1 MINNISIQNFAI
13 LEEMDLN
20 FHNGLTVI
28 TGETGAG
35 KSILLHAIR
44 ASLGGKVK
52 GTAVRSGTDK
62 AIVEIE
68 VSLDGDINTCRR
80 IINASGRSRAFFN
93 EEPFKEK
100 DYLDRVKS
108 IADFH
113 GQHEQQYIMN
123 RETHIDFLDTFAKL
137 NNDVSKLEDVYQ
149 HLVKAEN
156 DLDRAIEKQNQASDR
171 KELLAFQL
179 QEIELI
185 SPLLGEDETLM
196 ADFKILK
203 HADKLLTTAN
213 DLNAR
218 ITEQDNSLYN
228 ELADIRK
235 ELEEISSIDE
245 QVVPHLISLEEALN
259 ALMDTSEG
267 LRKYATQI
275 DHNPEQLERV
285 ESRLQEIE
293 SLKRKYGGSLET
305 VINYCDEITIELE
318 SFKSLINEIDELTE
332 SINRFRQDYQ
342 RMAVKLHELRSNS
355 IQDLCSKIETE
366 LALLNIPGASFE
378 VRMNLTPLNNSQI
391 EMKGQTVKYGPKG
404 FDQIEFYLSANPGES
419 AKPLTDVASGGE
431 VSRIM
436 LAIKTIFQ
444 KVDPVD
450 TLVFDEIDAG
460 ISGIAAEKV
469 ADALSNL
476 SSSKQII
483 CVTHLPQIAAKANH
497 HLHISKLQKD
507 GRTKVKID
515 YLKDEEKVQT
525 IAQLFSGETI
535 TPATLNS
542 AKGLMGGARG

>member
-1 MINNISIQNFAI
+1 MVI
-13 LEEMDLN
+13 L
-20 FHNGLTVI
+20 
-28 TGETGAG
+28 
-35 KSILLHAIR
+35 IR
-44 ASLGGKVK
+44 ADELL
-52 GTAVRSGTDK
+52 T
-62 AIVEIE
+62 
-68 VSLDGDINTCRR
+68 
-80 IINASGRSRAFFN
+80 SGRSRAFFN

-332 SINRFRQDYQ
+332 SINRFRSDFQQ
-342 RMAVKLHELRSNS
+342 MATKLHELRSNS
-355 IQDLCSKIETE
+355 IQGLCSKIETE
-366 LALLNIPGASFE
+366 LALLNIPGASFD
-378 VRMNLTPLNNSQI
+378 VRMDVISSDKSQI
-391 EMKGQTVKYGPKG
+391 EMNGQTVKYGPKG
-404 FDQIEFYLSANPGES
+404 FDQIDFYLSANPGEA

-535 TPATLNS
+535 TPGTLDS

>member
-1 MINNISIQNFAI
+1 MINNITIKNFAI
-13 LEEMDLN
+13 LKEMELD
-20 FHNGLTVI
+20 FYNGLTVI

-44 ASLGGKVK
+44 SSLGGKVK
-52 GTAVRSGTDK
+52 GTAVRSGVDK

-68 VSLDGDINTCRR
+68 VTLNGEMNTCRR
-80 IINASGRSRAFFN
+80 IINKSGRSRAFFN
-93 EEPFKEK
+93 DEPYKEK
-100 DYLDRVKS
+100 DFLDRVRS

-137 NNDVSKLEDVYQ
+137 NNDVSKLEDMYQ
-149 HLVKAEN
+149 LLVKTEK
-156 DLDRAIEKQNQASDR
+156 DLDHAIEKQAQATDR

-185 SPLLGEDETLM
+185 SPLLEEDETLL
-196 ADFKILK
+196 AEFKILK
-203 HADKLLTTAN
+203 HAGKLLTTAN

-228 ELADIRK
+228 ELASIRK

-245 QVVPHLISLEEALN
+245 QVTPHLRTLEEALN

-275 DHNPEQLERV
+275 DHNPEQLENV

-293 SLKRKYGGSLET
+293 SLKRKYGGSLEA
-305 VINYCDEITIELE
+305 VLNYRDEIKIELE
-318 SFKSLINEIDELTE
+318 SLKSLKNEIDELTE
-332 SINRFRQDYQ
+332 CINHYRSDFQK
-342 RMAVKLHELRSNS
+342 MAIKLHELRSNS
-355 IQDLCSKIETE
+355 IQGLCSKIETE
-366 LALLNIPGASFE
+366 LALLNIPRASFE
-378 VRMNLTPLNNSQI
+378 VRMEVISSVNSHIELN
-391 EMKGQTVKYGPKG
+391 GQTVKYGPKG
-404 FDQIEFYLSANPGES
+404 FDQIEFYLSANPGEA

-444 KVDPVD
+444 EVDPVD

-469 ADALSNL
+469 ANSLFNL
-476 SSSKQII
+476 SLSKQII

-497 HLHISKLQKD
+497 HLHISKMQKD
-507 GRTKVKID
+507 GRTIVKID

-525 IAQLFSGETI
+525 IVQLFSGESI
-535 TPATLNS
+535 TPGTLDS

>member
-1 MINNISIQNFAI
+1 MINNISIKNFAI
-13 LEEMDLN
+13 LKEMELN
-20 FHNGLTVI
+20 FHKGLTVI

-44 ASLGGKVK
+44 SSLGGKVK
-52 GTAVRSGTDK
+52 GTAVRSSADK

-68 VSLDGDINTCRR
+68 VSLDREMNTCRR
-80 IINASGRSRAFFN
+80 IINTSGRSRAFFN
-93 EEPFKEK
+93 DEPFKEK
-100 DYLDRVKS
+100 DFLDRVRS

-137 NNDVSKLEDVYQ
+137 NNDVSQLEDVYQ
-149 HLVKAEN
+149 QLVKTEN
-156 DLDRAIEKQNQASDR
+156 DLDRALKKQTQARDR

-185 SPLLGEDETLM
+185 SPILGEDETLL
-196 ADFKILK
+196 AEFKILK
-203 HADKLLTTAN
+203 HAGKLLETAN

-228 ELADIRK
+228 ELAIISK

-245 QVVPHLISLEEALN
+245 QVVPHLKSLEEALN

-275 DHNPEQLERV
+275 DHNPEQLDNV

-305 VINYCDEITIELE
+305 VLNYRDEITIELE

-332 SINRFRQDYQ
+332 SINRFRSDYQ
-342 RMAVKLHELRSNS
+342 RMVVKLHELRSRS
-355 IQDLCSKIETE
+355 IQDLCSKIEAE

-378 VRMNLTPLNNSQI
+378 VRMNMTPSDNSQI
-391 EMKGQTVKYGPKG
+391 KMNGQTVKYGPKG
-404 FDQIEFYLSANPGES
+404 FDQIEFYLSANPGEA

-444 KVDPVD
+444 EVDPVA

-476 SSSKQII
+476 SLSKQII
-483 CVTHLPQIAAKANH
+483 CVTHLPQIAAKADH
-497 HLHISKLQKD
+497 HLHISKIQED
-507 GRTKVKID
+507 GRTIVKID

-535 TPATLNS
+535 TPGTLDS

>member
-1 MINNISIQNFAI
+1 MINNITIKNFAI
-13 LEEMDLN
+13 LKEMELE
-20 FHNGLTVI
+20 FYNGLTVI

-44 ASLGGKVK
+44 SSLGGKVK
-52 GTAVRSGTDK
+52 GTAVRSDVDK

-68 VSLDGDINTCRR
+68 VTLNGEMNTCRR
-80 IINASGRSRAFFN
+80 IINKSGRSRAFIN
-93 EEPFKEK
+93 DEPYKEK
-100 DYLDRVKS
+100 DFLDRVRS

-137 NNDVSKLEDVYQ
+137 NNDVSKLEDMYQ
-149 HLVKAEN
+149 LFVKTEK
-156 DLDRAIEKQNQASDR
+156 DLDHAIEKQAQATDR
-171 KELLAFQL
+171 KELLTFQL

-185 SPLLGEDETLM
+185 SPLLEEDETLL

-203 HADKLLTTAN
+203 HAGKLLTTAT

-228 ELADIRK
+228 ELASIRK
-235 ELEEISSIDE
+235 ELEEINSIDE
-245 QVVPHLISLEEALN
+245 QVTPHLKTLEEALN

-275 DHNPEQLERV
+275 DHNPEELENV

-293 SLKRKYGGSLET
+293 SLKRKYGGSLEA
-305 VINYCDEITIELE
+305 VLNYRDEIKIELE
-318 SFKSLINEIDELTE
+318 SLKSLKNEIDELTE
-332 SINRFRQDYQ
+332 CINHYRSDFQK
-342 RMAVKLHELRSNS
+342 MAIKLHELRSNS
-355 IQDLCSKIETE
+355 IQGLCSKIETE
-366 LALLNIPGASFE
+366 LALLNIPRASFE
-378 VRMNLTPLNNSQI
+378 VRMEVISSVNSHIELN
-391 EMKGQTVKYGPKG
+391 GQTVKYGPKG
-404 FDQIEFYLSANPGES
+404 FDQIEFYLSANPGEA

-444 KVDPVD
+444 EVDPVD

-469 ADALSNL
+469 ANSLFNL
-476 SSSKQII
+476 SLSKQII

-497 HLHISKLQKD
+497 HLHISKMQKD
-507 GRTKVKID
+507 GGTIVKIN

-525 IAQLFSGETI
+525 IAQLFSGESI
-535 TPATLNS
+535 TPGTLDS

>member
-1 MINNISIQNFAI
+1 MINNISIKNFAI
-13 LEEMDLN
+13 LEEMELN
-20 FHNGLTVI
+20 FHKGLTVI

-44 ASLGGKVK
+44 SSLGGKVK
-52 GTAVRSGTDK
+52 GTAVRSSADK

-68 VSLDGDINTCRR
+68 VSLDGEMNTCRR
-80 IINASGRSRAFFN
+80 IINTSGRSRAFFN
-93 EEPFKEK
+93 DEPFKEK
-100 DYLDRVKS
+100 DFLDRVRS

-123 RETHIDFLDTFAKL
+123 RDTHIDFLDTFAKL

-149 HLVKAEN
+149 HLVKTEN
-156 DLDRAIEKQNQASDR
+156 DLDRALEKQAQARDR

-185 SPLLGEDETLM
+185 SPILGEDETLL
-196 ADFKILK
+196 AEFKILK
-203 HADKLLTTAN
+203 HAGKLLETAN

-228 ELADIRK
+228 ELATISK

-245 QVVPHLISLEEALN
+245 QVVPHLKSLEEALN

-275 DHNPEQLERV
+275 DHNPEQLDNV

-305 VINYCDEITIELE
+305 VLNYRDEITIELE
-318 SFKSLINEIDELTE
+318 SFKFLINEIDKLTE
-332 SINRFRQDYQ
+332 SLNCFRSDYQ
-342 RMAVKLHELRSNS
+342 RMAVKLHELRSSS
-355 IQDLCSKIETE
+355 IQDLCSKIEAE

-378 VRMNLTPLNNSQI
+378 VRMNMTQSDNSQI
-391 EMKGQTVKYGPKG
+391 KMNGQTVKYGPKG
-404 FDQIEFYLSANPGES
+404 FDQIEFYLSANPGEA

-444 KVDPVD
+444 KVDPVA

-483 CVTHLPQIAAKANH
+483 CVTHLPQIAARGDH
-497 HLHISKLQKD
+497 HIHISKMQKGD
-507 GRTKVKID
+507 RTIVKID
-515 YLKDEEKVQT
+515 YLNDEDKVQT

-535 TPATLNS
+535 TPGRLDS

>member
-1 MINNISIQNFAI
+1 
-13 LEEMDLN
+13 
-20 FHNGLTVI
+20 
-28 TGETGAG
+28 
-35 KSILLHAIR
+35 
-44 ASLGGKVK
+44 
-52 GTAVRSGTDK
+52 
-62 AIVEIE
+62 
-68 VSLDGDINTCRR
+68 
-80 IINASGRSRAFFN
+80 
-93 EEPFKEK
+93 
-100 DYLDRVKS
+100 LDRVKS

-332 SINRFRQDYQ
+332 SINRFRSDFQQ
-342 RMAVKLHELRSNS
+342 MATKLHELRSNS
-355 IQDLCSKIETE
+355 IQGLCSKIETE
-366 LALLNIPGASFE
+366 LALLNIP
-378 VRMNLTPLNNSQI
+378 V
-391 EMKGQTVKYGPKG
+391 
-404 FDQIEFYLSANPGES
+404 
-419 AKPLTDVASGGE
+419 
-431 VSRIM
+431 
-436 LAIKTIFQ
+436 
-444 KVDPVD
+444 
-450 TLVFDEIDAG
+450 
-460 ISGIAAEKV
+460 
-469 ADALSNL
+469 
-476 SSSKQII
+476 
-483 CVTHLPQIAAKANH
+483 H
-497 HLHISKLQKD
+497 HL
-507 GRTKVKID
+507 
-515 YLKDEEKVQT
+515 
-525 IAQLFSGETI
+525 
-535 TPATLNS
+535 
-542 AKGLMGGARG
+542 M

>member
-1 MINNISIQNFAI
+1 MINNISIKNFAI
-13 LEEMDLN
+13 LKEMELN
-20 FHNGLTVI
+20 FHKGLTVI

-44 ASLGGKVK
+44 SSLGGKVK
-52 GTAVRSGTDK
+52 GTAVRSSADK

-68 VSLDGDINTCRR
+68 VSLDGEMNTCRR
-80 IINASGRSRAFFN
+80 IINTSGRSRAFFN
-93 EEPFKEK
+93 DEPFKEK
-100 DYLDRVKS
+100 DFLDRVRS

-137 NNDVSKLEDVYQ
+137 NNDVSQLEDVYQ
-149 HLVKAEN
+149 QLVKTEN
-156 DLDRAIEKQNQASDR
+156 DLDRALKKQTQARDR

-185 SPLLGEDETLM
+185 SPILGEDETLL
-196 ADFKILK
+196 AEFKILK
-203 HADKLLTTAN
+203 HAGKLLETAN

-228 ELADIRK
+228 ELAIISK

-245 QVVPHLISLEEALN
+245 QVVPHLKSLEEALN

-275 DHNPEQLERV
+275 DHNPEQLDNV

-305 VINYCDEITIELE
+305 VLNYRDEITIELE

-332 SINRFRQDYQ
+332 SINRFRSDYQ
-342 RMAVKLHELRSNS
+342 RMVVKLHELRSRS
-355 IQDLCSKIETE
+355 IQDLCSKIEAE

-378 VRMNLTPLNNSQI
+378 VRMNMTPSDNSQI
-391 EMKGQTVKYGPKG
+391 KMNGQTVKYGPKG
-404 FDQIEFYLSANPGES
+404 FDQIEFYLSANPGEA

-444 KVDPVD
+444 EVDPVA

-476 SSSKQII
+476 SLSKQII
-483 CVTHLPQIAAKANH
+483 CVTHLPQIAAKADH
-497 HLHISKLQKD
+497 HLHISKIQED
-507 GRTKVKID
+507 GRTIVKID

-535 TPATLNS
+535 TPGTLDS

>member
-44 ASLGGKVK
+44 SSLGGKVK

-68 VSLDGDINTCRR
+68 VTLDGEMNTCRR
-80 IINASGRSRAFFN
+80 IINKSGRSRAFFN

-332 SINRFRQDYQ
+332 SINRFRSDFQQ
-342 RMAVKLHELRSNS
+342 MATKLHELRSNS
-355 IQDLCSKIETE
+355 IQGLCSKIETE
-366 LALLNIPGASFE
+366 LALLNIPGASFD
-378 VRMNLTPLNNSQI
+378 VRMDVISSDKSQI
-391 EMKGQTVKYGPKG
+391 EMNGQTVKYGPKG
-404 FDQIEFYLSANPGES
+404 FDQIDFYLSANPGEA

-535 TPATLNS
+535 TPGTLDS

>member
-332 SINRFRQDYQ
+332 SINRFRSDFQQ
-342 RMAVKLHELRSNS
+342 MATKLHELRSNS
-355 IQDLCSKIETE
+355 IQGLCSKIETE

-535 TPATLNS
+535 TPGTLDS

>member
-1 MINNISIQNFAI
+1 MINNITIKNFAI
-13 LEEMDLN
+13 LKEMELD
-20 FHNGLTVI
+20 FYNGLTVI

-44 ASLGGKVK
+44 SSLGGKVK
-52 GTAVRSGTDK
+52 GTAVRSGVDK

-68 VSLDGDINTCRR
+68 VTLNGEMNTCRR
-80 IINASGRSRAFFN
+80 IINKSGRSRAFFN
-93 EEPFKEK
+93 DEPFKEK
-100 DYLDRVKS
+100 DFLDRVRS

-123 RETHIDFLDTFAKL
+123 RDTHIDFLDTFAKL

-149 HLVKAEN
+149 HLVKTEN
-156 DLDRAIEKQNQASDR
+156 DLDRALEKQAQARDR

-185 SPLLGEDETLM
+185 SPILGEDETLL
-196 ADFKILK
+196 AEFKILK
-203 HADKLLTTAN
+203 HAGKLLETAN

-228 ELADIRK
+228 ELATISK

-245 QVVPHLISLEEALN
+245 QVVPHLKSLEEALN

-275 DHNPEQLERV
+275 DHNPEQLDNV

-305 VINYCDEITIELE
+305 VLNYRDEITIELE
-318 SFKSLINEIDELTE
+318 SFKFLINEIDKLTE
-332 SINRFRQDYQ
+332 SLNCFRSDYQ
-342 RMAVKLHELRSNS
+342 RMAVKLHELRSSS
-355 IQDLCSKIETE
+355 IQDLCSKIEAE

-378 VRMNLTPLNNSQI
+378 VRMNMTQSDNSQI
-391 EMKGQTVKYGPKG
+391 KMNGQTVKYGPKG
-404 FDQIEFYLSANPGES
+404 FDQIEFYLSANPGEA

-444 KVDPVD
+444 KVDPVA

-483 CVTHLPQIAAKANH
+483 CVTHLPQIAARGDH
-497 HLHISKLQKD
+497 HIHISKMQKGD
-507 GRTKVKID
+507 RTIVKID
-515 YLKDEEKVQT
+515 YLNDEDKVQT

-535 TPATLNS
+535 TPGRLDS